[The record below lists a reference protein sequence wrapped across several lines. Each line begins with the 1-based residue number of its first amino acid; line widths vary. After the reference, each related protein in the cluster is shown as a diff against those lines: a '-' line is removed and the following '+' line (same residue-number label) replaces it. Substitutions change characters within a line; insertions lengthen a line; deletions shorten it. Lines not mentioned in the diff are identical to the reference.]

1 MKVDDLELKSD
12 YTDDIAVF
20 YGKNRL
26 YLKRHI
32 VRAFEE
38 ASTKL
43 RPLIGPACPSQPSI
57 SPI

>member
-1 MKVDDLELKSD
+1 MKLDDFELRSD
-12 YTDDIAVF
+12 YADDVAVF

-38 ASTKL
+38 ACSL
-43 RPLIGPACPSQPSI
+43 LGPYLS
-57 SPI
+57 